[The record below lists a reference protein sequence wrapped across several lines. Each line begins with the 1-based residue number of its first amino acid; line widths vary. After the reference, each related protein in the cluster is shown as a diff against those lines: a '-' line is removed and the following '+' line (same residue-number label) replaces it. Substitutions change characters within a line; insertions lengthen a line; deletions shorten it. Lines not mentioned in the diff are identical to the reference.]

1 MSTLD
6 IITTMLLG
14 VYAIAMFALAVEVI
28 IYVIKE
34 VRGVE

>member
-6 IITTMLLG
+6 IITTLLLG
-14 VYAIAMFALAVEVI
+14 VYALAIFAMAVEII

-34 VRGVE
+34 MRND

>member
-6 IITTMLLG
+6 IITTLLLG
-14 VYAIAMFALAVEVI
+14 VYAIAMVALAVEVI

-34 VRGVE
+34 VRDE

>member
-6 IITTMLLG
+6 IITTLLLG
-14 VYAIAMFALAVEVI
+14 VYALAIFAMAVEII

-34 VRGVE
+34 MRDD

>member
-34 VRGVE
+34 MRE

>member
-14 VYAIAMFALAVEVI
+14 VYAIAMFAVAVEVI

-34 VRGVE
+34 IKDE